1 MLFKS
6 ACVQSVPGK
15 MRIEMVIGNTERNP
29 RWWKLM
35 SLFKWAVR
43 KETCDDHRGFRVVF
57 RWDHFES
64 HLLGNGL
71 YHAISVLREKTS
83 HVCARACALWTH
95 TYIHTYHTKLRLHW
109 YTGVDIEAGAS
120 SPTATDSPT
129 GGTSG
134 ATGLGRGPGVVG
146 CMVGRGTRRGWKWT
160 KAMQYLQITIQNNL
174 SNMSA
179 WFVAQG
185 V

>member
-1 MLFKS
+1 MPVYSPFPGRWESKWSSGIQNEILDGESWCLFSNEPYEKKT
-6 ACVQSVPGK
+6 A
-15 MRIEMVIGNTERNP
+15 MTIEDFVLYSDETISSLIFSGTGYTTQYLSWERKP
-29 RWWKLM
+29 HM
-35 SLFKWAVR
+35 
-43 KETCDDHRGFRVVF
+43 
-57 RWDHFES
+57 
-64 HLLGNGL
+64 
-71 YHAISVLREKTS
+71 
-83 HVCARACALWTH
+83 CARALARSEHTH
-95 TYIHTYHTKLRLHW
+95 TYIHAYHTKLRLHW